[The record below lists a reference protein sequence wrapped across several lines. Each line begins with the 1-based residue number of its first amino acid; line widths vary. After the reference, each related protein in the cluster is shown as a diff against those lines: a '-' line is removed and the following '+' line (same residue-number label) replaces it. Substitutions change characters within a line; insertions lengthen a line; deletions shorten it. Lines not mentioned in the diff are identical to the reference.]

1 MSLKKAR
8 MSDKMILCVDVV
20 FYSNLLRKEAMTTI
34 KVDFEYYSGVKHK
47 AFRNVRL
54 LAGWTEQGI
63 PCSKMRAL
71 PMIPIQAADGCP
83 AFQAEISFDSGQV
96 GQTFEWSV
104 MVDAPGRPNVRGI
117 MTEDGPFESSTTN
130 RSFVLG

>member
-34 KVDFEYYSGVKHK
+34 KVAFEYYSGVKHK

-54 LAGWTEQGI
+54 LLAGQ
-63 PCSKMRAL
+63 S
-71 PMIPIQAADGCP
+71 
-83 AFQAEISFDSGQV
+83 
-96 GQTFEWSV
+96 
-104 MVDAPGRPNVRGI
+104 RGY
-117 MTEDGPFESSTTN
+117 P
-130 RSFVLG
+130 VPK